1 MIKTTQD
8 DYEEEKKGESEDE
21 SWRRSYPSILGSEE
35 DDEEET
41 KPFESEQADEN
52 MQANN
57 TNGFEVLSKI
67 DPEDEFLKSEHSY
80 SLIDKLSSS

>member
-21 SWRRSYPSILGSEE
+21 SYLIISAGEGEE

-57 TNGFEVLSKI
+57 TNGFEVLSQI